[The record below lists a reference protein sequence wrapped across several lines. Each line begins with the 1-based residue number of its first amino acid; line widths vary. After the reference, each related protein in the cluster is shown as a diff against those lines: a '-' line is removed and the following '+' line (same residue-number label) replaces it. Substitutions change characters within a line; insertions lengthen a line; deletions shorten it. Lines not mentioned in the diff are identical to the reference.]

1 MTKLRKFA
9 DLSWNERWVLCRA
22 AFLLLATEAGL
33 RVLPFRRM
41 LAWAQRCRGR
51 NRGAGAA
58 NPERI
63 AWLVE
68 VAARRSWLRSTC
80 LRKSLVL
87 CALLRERGCAAR
99 LVIGT
104 TSPRDGFQA
113 HAWVELNGKILGSQA
128 GAQYQE
134 LAAFGNLNSGNQ
146 RA

>member
-22 AFLLLATEAGL
+22 AWLLLAAEVCLRIFPFPLVLHWARSRRGQSRSAGI
-33 RVLPFRRM
+33 P
-41 LAWAQRCRGR
+41 
-51 NRGAGAA
+51 

-68 VAARRSWLRSTC
+68 VAARHCWGHATC

-87 CALLRERGCAAR
+87 CALLRERGWAAR

-104 TSPRDGFQA
+104 TSPRQGFQA
-113 HAWVELNGKILGSQA
+113 HAWVELNGKILGPQG
-128 GAQYQE
+128 GANYQE
-134 LAAFGNLNSGNQ
+134 LAAFGCPSSENQ
-146 RA
+146 LA